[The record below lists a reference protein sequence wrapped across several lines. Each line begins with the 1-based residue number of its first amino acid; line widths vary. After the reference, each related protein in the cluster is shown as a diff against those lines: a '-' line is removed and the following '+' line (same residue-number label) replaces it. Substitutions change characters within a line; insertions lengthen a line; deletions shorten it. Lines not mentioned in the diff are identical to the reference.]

1 MLNKALPKLAGLF
14 IKPKP
19 VYEADFV
26 LIKGVRHGI

>member
-1 MLNKALPKLAGLF
+1 MLNKALPKLVGLF

-26 LIKGVRHGI
+26 LLKGAGHGI